1 VDKKER
7 KKKKGKAGAAKP
19 ASMPRSSKKK

>member
-7 KKKKGKAGAAKP
+7 KKKKEKAGAAKP
-19 ASMPRSSKKK
+19 ASMPKPLKKG